1 VIVDDVMTT
10 GCSIR
15 LAIDAMREE
24 GFNVEGVL
32 TVLDREEKNELRN
45 TIKCYSPLKHSQ
57 FKPFIEEHV
66 KRKKKN
72 KNRKLAFS
80 QLFSS

>member
-1 VIVDDVMTT
+1 MTT

-15 LAIDAMREE
+15 LAIDAVREE
-24 GFNVEGVL
+24 GFNVKGVF

-45 TIKCYSPLKHSQ
+45 TIKCYSLLRHSQ

-66 KRKKKN
+66 ETEKN
-72 KNRKLAFS
+72 KNGNLAFY